1 MQRFAR
7 LLFESGLLRSVSF
20 SAPVGFLSQLFTGS
34 LMDVLTYSVKHFWL
48 HLPQKQEEKM
58 LDVRLEVV
66 TLESAC
72 KATARPSLQSGDV
85 NVESC
90 HLEEWCLVLS
100 GNKRSHHSLLDIQH
114 SSTSNLLPEPGKW
127 TRASCCCRGLV
138 LASDIIKPHQRT
150 LFLTLF
156 VVLFLFFLRRI
167 CYRQIQTVKPAFNAA

>member
-7 LLFESGLLRSVSF
+7 LLFKSGLLWSASF

-58 LDVRLEVV
+58 LDVRSEVV

-90 HLEEWCLVLS
+90 HLEE
-100 GNKRSHHSLLDIQH
+100 
-114 SSTSNLLPEPGKW
+114 
-127 TRASCCCRGLV
+127 
-138 LASDIIKPHQRT
+138 
-150 LFLTLF
+150 
-156 VVLFLFFLRRI
+156 
-167 CYRQIQTVKPAFNAA
+167 